1 MPDVL
6 GVRGRLRMRSRR
18 PPASYRP
25 GRLLGHIDRDLP
37 DHRMEPITAHAA
49 RFTPVVTGPVLVVS
63 ERPESHPLMGVTAGE
78 FRVDLGGPTGDARIR
93 LRHTGALRRSGVAGD
108 VRRGG
113 ADAEAFLARVLGD
126 AGFLAAVMPLDFTEL
141 TLRQDADGWH
151 AVATLMGASEV
162 AMRLPPTRS
171 YVRLSADQ
179 RDALV
184 ATFTALARLVP

>member
-6 GVRGRLRMRSRR
+6 RVRGRLRTRTRR
-18 PPASYRP
+18 PPASYHP

-37 DHRMEPITAHAA
+37 DHRMERIAANAA
-49 RFTPVVTGPVLVVS
+49 RFTPVVTGPVLVVK
-63 ERPESHPLMGVTAGE
+63 ERTERHPLMGVTAGE
-78 FRVDLGGPTGDARIR
+78 FQVDLAGPPGDAIIR
-93 LRHTGALRRSGVAGD
+93 LRHTGALRRSGLAGD

-113 ADAEAFLARVLGD
+113 ADAGALLARALGD
-126 AGFLAAVMPLDFTEL
+126 DRLVAAVMPLDFTEL
-141 TLRQDADGWH
+141 TLRQDAGGWH
-151 AVATLMGASEV
+151 ALATLMGASEV

-184 ATFTALARLVP
+184 ATFSALARLVP